1 MKWRVEH
8 WLGDCLWASP
18 AQVSGVLP
26 VPREQAAFLPRG
38 CSQVAL
44 LLHPQAASP
53 SPSPLVVRL
62 SHTPVTSSRGSLTAV
77 QAVCISSFP
86 TRAWDGRSVEQV
98 SEGPEHKKH
107 PSHFPTRVG
116 SQVRGWG
123 PRTCLPW
130 GVPADACRLLC
141 SGSDLLQKQG
151 RPPSHF
157 PHLLAQT
164 LHCAPLSPLS
174 NKGVLTRK
182 ELGHTLFANTSNH
195 CSPREGDWGREP
207 G

>member
-1 MKWRVEH
+1 MLTGGPAPSSTGRFAIPV
-8 WLGDCLWASP
+8 SP
-18 AQVSGVLP
+18 GC
-26 VPREQAAFLPRG
+26 QAF
-38 CSQVAL
+38 
-44 LLHPQAASP
+44 
-53 SPSPLVVRL
+53 
-62 SHTPVTSSRGSLTAV
+62 SHTCHVFQGVADCAV

-86 TRAWDGRSVEQV
+86 TRALDGKSVEQV
-98 SEGPEHKKH
+98 SEGPEHEKH

-130 GVPADACRLLC
+130 RVPADACRLLC

-164 LHCAPLSPLS
+164 LHSAPMSPLP
-174 NKGVLTRK
+174 NKGFLTRK

-195 CSPREGDWGREP
+195 CSPREGGWGREP